1 MSPRDSCEQADHF
14 PAFLSLKVN
23 GSQAYSFQEPQS
35 SNVKRPPSVPI
46 DITAHCRL
54 SSAYPNALSV
64 TWASNYGQRHCVVVR
79 LVRQHNSQVLL
90 DQLKKHV
97 RNIDH
102 SKVRV
107 MVTMRIYTSQHA
119 VTSHEIHDV
128 IDILSSDDDDD
139 DCAPPPAKKAATTS
153 ATTQQTSV
161 IRSNP
166 KPAAESLL
174 SQDPASY
181 AGESTDSNARC

>member
-1 MSPRDSCEQADHF
+1 MRVLTPFSA
-14 PAFLSLKVN
+14 PAV
-23 GSQAYSFQEPQS
+23 
-35 SNVKRPPSVPI
+35 
-46 DITAHCRL
+46 
-54 SSAYPNALSV
+54 
-64 TWASNYGQRHCVVVR
+64 
-79 LVRQHNSQVLL
+79 
-90 DQLKKHV
+90 
-97 RNIDH
+97 
-102 SKVRV
+102 
-107 MVTMRIYTSQHA
+107 
-119 VTSHEIHDV
+119 HDV

-181 AGESTDSNARC
+181 AGYEALISMCQSTMSNADPAFTNFIRELEKMRQYHRTQLEQQAAAQQQSQQQQHQSSSRSTRDSDNIITID